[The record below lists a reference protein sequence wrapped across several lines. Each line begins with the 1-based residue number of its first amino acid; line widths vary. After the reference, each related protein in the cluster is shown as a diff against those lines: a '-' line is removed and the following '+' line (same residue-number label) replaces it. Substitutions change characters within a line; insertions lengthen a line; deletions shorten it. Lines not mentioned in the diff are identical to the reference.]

1 MTSTITSTSDDYEH
15 EHDYEHEDEHEH
27 EHDYEHEHVC
37 WLVGLSG
44 DAGRIWGRPSGPQ
57 LGPLQR
63 ALLEHLG
70 VGFRAGAGR
79 VARAEL

>member
-1 MTSTITSTSDDYEH
+1 MTITNDDY
-15 EHDYEHEDEHEH
+15 DYEHEDEHE
-27 EHDYEHEHVC
+27 DEHVC

-44 DAGRIWGRPSGPQ
+44 DAGRTSGRPSGLG